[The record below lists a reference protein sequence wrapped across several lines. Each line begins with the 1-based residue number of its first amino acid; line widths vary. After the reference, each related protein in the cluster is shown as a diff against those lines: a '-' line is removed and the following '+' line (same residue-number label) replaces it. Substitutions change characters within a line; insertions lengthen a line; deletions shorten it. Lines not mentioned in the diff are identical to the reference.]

1 MSQIC
6 PVWGLAM
13 QNLRDRR
20 NSLPRPYSLCSL
32 PHQYIKSNCH
42 TLCQETAET
51 TRITH
56 TNLLDLSNHTWSL
69 VVSMKKVIFA
79 ATAALHSAQT
89 HPVCDVQHVPP
100 SLRVLFTFDPPVAIE
115 NVALTSRGHLLLT
128 TLYDGGRLYSLDP
141 LLPQPDAQVIATLPG
156 CDGLTGIRETA
167 HDVFAVT
174 GGPLGATGFVGLRT
188 FSVTLSGTQTATV
201 TETAS
206 VPDTAMLNGIAKL
219 PRDPAV
225 ILAADSFRGE
235 IVRINTVSG
244 KVDVAIKDA
253 LFRPT
258 TAVSLGINGLDVLGD
273 HLYFTNSGQ
282 GIFARIKINPDGSKV
297 NGSEAEILARIP
309 GTPSRQNFYDDFA
322 VWETRE
328 GKLEAFVATQANSV
342 YHILDGK
349 QSLFLGG
356 GNSTWLKVPTRS
368 LYSKNGKKLY
378 VVTGGGQVVEA
389 DL

>member
-1 MSQIC
+1 
-6 PVWGLAM
+6 
-13 QNLRDRR
+13 
-20 NSLPRPYSLCSL
+20 
-32 PHQYIKSNCH
+32 
-42 TLCQETAET
+42 
-51 TRITH
+51 
-56 TNLLDLSNHTWSL
+56 
-69 VVSMKKVIFA
+69 MKKVIFA
-79 ATAALHSAQT
+79 AMVALHSAQA
-89 HPVCDVQHVPP
+89 HPVCDGQPVPP
-100 SLRVLFTFDPPVAIE
+100 SPRVLFAFDPAVAIE
-115 NVALTSRGHLLLT
+115 NVAITSRGQLLLT

-141 LLPQPDAQVIATLPG
+141 LMPQPEARVIATLPG
-156 CDGLTGIRETA
+156 CDGLTGIREIA
-167 HDVFAVT
+167 HDVFTVT
-174 GGPLGATGFVGLRT
+174 GGPLGATGFMGLRA
-188 FSVTLSGTQTATV
+188 FNVTLSGSRTAIV

-206 VPDTAMLNGIAKL
+206 VPDTAMLNGMAKL
-219 PRDPAV
+219 SRDPAV
-225 ILAADSFRGE
+225 ILVADSFRGE

-244 KVDVAIKDA
+244 TVDVAIKDK

-258 TAVSLGINGLDVLGD
+258 AAVSLGINGLEVLGD

-282 GIFARIKINPDGSKV
+282 GIFARIKINLDGSKV

-322 VWETRE
+322 VRETRE
-328 GKLEAFVATQANSV
+328 GKLEALVATQANSI

-356 GNSTWLKVPTRS
+356 GNSTLLKVPTRS